1 MKPESA
7 VIDCILDAIA
17 RAPGCRIE
25 DLAGLLPS
33 LTLQQ
38 VYLTLGYLA
47 SKGQLRLTV
56 NGQGS
61 FAVMRTLR
69 SFN

>member
-7 VIDCILDAIA
+7 VTDRFLDVIA

-25 DLAGLLPS
+25 DLADLFPS

-47 SKGQLRLTV
+47 SKGQLRLMV
-56 NGQGS
+56 DGQGS
-61 FAVMRTLR
+61 FAVVRTLR